1 MLAAPRLNVGN
12 MLGSGSGQSRRNV
25 GFSAHVGYVDRAR
38 GAEMLDYSLRAL
50 VRAGTLRL
58 ERSSRLALPQVQV
71 PTRTHARCRLSFH
84 RSPQAISA
92 RDTSISSGFPL
103 QGRRN
108 VENFLGATRRNVGTC
123 WRRPA
128 AEMLEKHVE
137 HQGRALAATAK
148 LASLPCHGAP
158 DTIRQGA
165 RAGLHERVAAIG
177 RARLQSSPSPP
188 GYELVSLYQQ

>member
-1 MLAAPRLNVGN
+1 MIRFGPSSAP
-12 MLGSGSGQSRRNV
+12 
-25 GFSAHVGYVDRAR
+25 AR
-38 GAEMLDYSLRAL
+38 CGW
-50 VRAGTLRL
+50 
-58 ERSSRLALPQVQV
+58 SSRLALPQVQV

-92 RDTSISSGFPL
+92 RDMSISSGFPL

-137 HQGRALAATAK
+137 HQGRSLRRAAHHRR
-148 LASLPCHGAP
+148 LPCGAAVSASGSGRATRCLVQRRPLRAPRRRPAAHGALWALWVGVVGVQQ
-158 DTIRQGA
+158 RLGA
-165 RAGLHERVAAIG
+165 RSRRAQCRGRPRHAGHGSGTSRG
-177 RARLQSSPSPP
+177 
-188 GYELVSLYQQ
+188 

>member
-92 RDTSISSGFPL
+92 RDMSISSGFPL
-103 QGRRN
+103 Q
-108 VENFLGATRRNVGTC
+108 
-123 WRRPA
+123 A
-128 AEMLEKHVE
+128 AEMLKISSALRAEMLEHVGADQPPKCWKNMLNIRGE
-137 HQGRALAATAK
+137 PYTWAWLLVKAPVTTANPRRY
-148 LASLPCHGAP
+148 LAS
-158 DTIRQGA
+158 
-165 RAGLHERVAAIG
+165 
-177 RARLQSSPSPP
+177 
-188 GYELVSLYQQ
+188 